1 MDTIRRSAVLAT
13 LVLATSAAAV
23 PGQDHDVII
32 GRGFAPVNGARLFY
46 EVRGK
51 GEPVV
56 LIHGGQLDSRMWDD
70 QFDRFAKRYRVLR
83 YDVRG
88 YGGSRRGDR
97 PYSDAEDL
105 AALLDYVGMPKAHL
119 VGLSL
124 GGRIALDFTLFRP
137 TRVTSLTL
145 SGPGLAG
152 FDTTFTEDDARMFVI
167 LMAARDEGPEKAAE
181 LWLRDP
187 YMATAME
194 HARLAPRLRLLA
206 RENTHEWLA
215 NPFLQ
220 RSPRPPAAKRLAEI
234 KAPTL
239 LLIGGRDTRRSKGIV
254 AALAKGIVGSKK
266 VEFPKAGHMLNME
279 EPEAFNRAVLEF
291 LRGGGGRSPQLQYRS
306 SATPRD
312 SDVHRRRDSET
323 DAGTTVYASSDH
335 RK

>member
-1 MDTIRRSAVLAT
+1 MNKVQRRVVLAT
-13 LVLATSAAAV
+13 VILLTCPAAS
-23 PGQDHDVII
+23 PGQERDAIT
-32 GRGFAPVNGARLFY
+32 GRGFASVNGTRLFY

-70 QFDRFAKRYRVLR
+70 QFDLFAKRYRVLR

-88 YGGSRRGDR
+88 YGGSPRGDR

-105 AALLDYVGMPKAHL
+105 AALLDYVGMPKTHL

-124 GGRIALDFTLFRP
+124 GGRIALDFALLRP
-137 TRVTSLTL
+137 QRVASLTL

-152 FDTTFTEDDARMFVI
+152 FDTTFTEEDGRMFAI
-167 LMAARDEGPEKAAE
+167 LMAARDDGPDKAAE

-187 YMATAME
+187 YMAPAME
-194 HARLAPRLRLLA
+194 HARLVPRLRLLA
-206 RENTHEWLA
+206 RENASEWLA

-220 RSPRPPAAKRLAEI
+220 RSPRPPAAKRLGDI

-239 LLIGGRDTRRSKGIV
+239 LLIGGRDTKRSKEIV
-254 AALAKGIVGSKK
+254 AALAKGIAGAKK

-291 LRGGGGRSPQLQYRS
+291 LRGGSGRSNQLQYRGS
-306 SATPRD
+306 GTPGD
-312 SDVHRRRDSET
+312 ADVHRRRDFET
-323 DAGTTVYASSDH
+323 DASTAISTRSDH
-335 RK
+335 RQ